1 MVKKANLDNLTKGAK
16 PALHAAEPNWDTLRG
31 LTDRASKA
39 LVDAR
44 RKTNTLATRFSAAY
58 GAAFWLARAS
68 VEAAGYRLA
77 GSEGHRTMV
86 FQCLAH
92 TVEWEAGRWRR
103 LDDIHRLRNRF
114 DYGDIVDVS
123 EAQVETA
130 IADAQAL
137 LDDVLKIFPALK
149 PK

>member
-1 MVKKANLDNLTKGAK
+1 MVKKANLDNLAKGAK

-31 LTDRASKA
+31 LTDRASQA
-39 LVDAR
+39 LTDAR
-44 RKTNTLATRFSAAY
+44 RKNNALATRFSAAY
-58 GAAFWLARAS
+58 GAAFWLARVSLEAS
-68 VEAAGYRLA
+68 GYRLA
-77 GSEGHRTMV
+77 GADGHRTMV

-92 TVEWEAGRWRR
+92 TVEWTADRWRR

-123 EAQVETA
+123 EAQVEVV

-137 LDDVLKIFPALK
+137 LDDVLNTFPALK
-149 PK
+149 K

>member
-1 MVKKANLDNLTKGAK
+1 MARKTNLDNLTKGQR
-16 PALHAAEPNWDTLRG
+16 PALHAAEPNWETLKG

-39 LVDAR
+39 IADAR
-44 RKTNTLATRFSAAY
+44 RKNNALATRFATAY
-58 GAAFWLARAS
+58 NAAFWLARVAL
-68 VEAAGYRLA
+68 EACGYRLA

-92 TVEWEAGRWRR
+92 TVDWEDNRWRR

-114 DYGDIVDVS
+114 DYGDIIDVS
-123 EAQVETA
+123 ETQVETI
-130 IADAQAL
+130 IADAQTL
-137 LDDVLKIFPALK
+137 LEDVLRSFPNAK

>member
-1 MVKKANLDNLTKGAK
+1 MARVTVEGGKELEVNASREEMVSSYITEIERLDK
-16 PALHAAEPNWDTLRG
+16 
-31 LTDRASKA
+31 
-39 LVDAR
+39 R

-68 VEAAGYRLA
+68 IEAAGYRLA

-92 TVEWEAGRWRR
+92 TVEWETDRWRR

-114 DYGDIVDVS
+114 DNGDIIDVS

-137 LDDVLKIFPALK
+137 LDDVLSTFPTLK
-149 PK
+149 PR